1 MNPKF
6 NIHVSV
12 FQNRKCQE
20 SRKPVFCRS
29 VYLEDSRLFP
39 YRVVLDALRTLFC
52 DDCIVVFEDSVVI

>member
-1 MNPKF
+1 MTPKF

-29 VYLEDSRLFP
+29 VYLDDSRLFP
-39 YRVVLDALRTLFC
+39 YRVVLDAMRCLFG
-52 DDCIVVFEDSVVI
+52 DGCIVVFEDSIVE